1 MSRTRTRPRG
11 ARPVDVLYV
20 TSGTT
25 AGLRQADAEL
35 LAALRE
41 LGVDVHVVEPSEPS
55 ESAPW
60 PVRRYVNRSL
70 LTIDAF
76 HAFAVRR
83 ATARALRSHAPRAI
97 IYSTTHAAMLSPRHT
112 GRERVAIRFDT
123 PARLSRTGT
132 EYRVEHLL
140 ERWRFRRA
148 QLLMPAALEVGP
160 DTARMLPPKTP
171 TVPVPIPIELGPD
184 PEPAR
189 DPIAVFYG
197 GSPQRKGLDVAIRAW
212 ARVSHGYRHLVVTG
226 IDRATGVRYL
236 HERGIDVPRN
246 VEWTGLL
253 SPDEHRRLTRRAEI
267 YLAASR
273 YEGYGLGQLEAFAD
287 GATLVTTP
295 SPGPFVA
302 LPIAREL
309 DPRLVAASD
318 SAGDL
323 ATALDAAFMRD
334 RDEQA
339 GYRVCARERVR
350 AFSREEAA
358 SRLRR
363 DVLPLLLG

>member
-1 MSRTRTRPRG
+1 M
-11 ARPVDVLYV
+11 LYV
-20 TSGTT
+20 ASGTT
-25 AGLRQADAEL
+25 AGLRQADGEL

-41 LGVDVHVVEPSEPS
+41 LGVDVQVVAPSSSPS
-55 ESAPW
+55 DSGSWPW

-83 ATARALRSHAPRAI
+83 ATTRALRSHAPRAT
-97 IYSTTHAAMLSPRHT
+97 IYATTHAAMLSPRRAAC
-112 GRERVAIRFDT
+112 GRIAIRFDT

-132 EYRVEHLL
+132 EYRVEHVL
-140 ERWRFRRA
+140 ERWRFKRA

-160 DTARMLPPKTP
+160 DTARTLPANTP
-171 TVPVPIPIELGPD
+171 VVPVPIPIELGE
-184 PEPAR
+184 EPQAAR

-197 GSPQRKGLDVAIRAW
+197 GSPQRKGLDVAVQAW

-236 HERGIDVPRN
+236 HERGIDEPTA

-253 SPDEHRRLTRRAEI
+253 SPVEHRRLTRRAEI

-302 LPIAREL
+302 LPIAHEL
-309 DPRLVAASD
+309 DPRLVASSD
-318 SAGDL
+318 SPADL
-323 ATALDAAFMRD
+323 AAALDAAFARD

-339 GYRVCARERVR
+339 DYRVRARERVR

-358 SRLRR
+358 RRLRH